1 MKPEKPFE
9 IKSNCP
15 QSGNIMIAIIGAQG
29 ERDTIAQLITLALN
43 GYYFPSS
50 VLSQLPED
58 VQNSPEGQKALEAQK
73 QLEAA
78 QKLLQSQRKPIN
90 PNTPQ

>member
-9 IKSNCP
+9 IKANCP
-15 QSGNIMIAIIGAQG
+15 QSGKIMIAIMGAKE

-50 VLSQLPED
+50 VFSQLPED
-58 VQNSPEGQKALEAQK
+58 VQSSPEVQNALEAQK

-78 QKLLQSQRKPIN
+78 QKRLQKHK
-90 PNTPQ
+90 PNTPK

>member
-9 IKSNCP
+9 IKANCP
-15 QSGNIMIAIIGAQG
+15 QSGNIMIAIIEAKE

-58 VQNSPEGQKALEAQK
+58 VQNSPEGQQALEAQK

-78 QKLLQSQRKPIN
+78 QKLLQKH
-90 PNTPQ
+90 NTNIPK